1 MSVGNKAVEIKAEGN
16 QSKLQTDHSKVK
28 EKDLC
33 INVFLEII
41 TNVDICRW
49 KTRKDFFE
57 NNGNEQRESCY
68 SLVKILLQKKDNER
82 MVLEMTVSITPTL
95 YDIVSFHCPLHKI
108 Y

>member
-41 TNVDICRW
+41 TNVDIYR
-49 KTRKDFFE
+49 
-57 NNGNEQRESCY
+57 
-68 SLVKILLQKKDNER
+68 
-82 MVLEMTVSITPTL
+82 
-95 YDIVSFHCPLHKI
+95 
-108 Y
+108 